1 MSENSLVSIIVNCF
15 NGQKYLKDTLD
26 SIISQTYNN
35 WELIFW
41 DNKSTDS
48 SAQVFKKYKDKRFK
62 YYLSNS
68 HTSLN
73 EARLNA
79 IKEDKGD
86 FFAFLDS
93 DDLWLP
99 NKLEKQLE
107 NFSSDIAFIYSN
119 ISYFNQKKE
128 KIIHKTR
135 QPEGFIHD
143 NLLLN
148 YSVPLQTVLFS
159 TSKVRNLRTIIDTEF
174 ETIADFDLIMRLTKK
189 YEAKYI
195 NEVLAKWRIH
205 QDSLTWKDPYK
216 TLNELRLWH
225 DKQLKM
231 DGINNKNSNYLKIS
245 KKRNFSRYARMLIM
259 DGKKTEA
266 FLMIL
271 KSAMWDWKW
280 LGTLLLFFTP
290 FSKKILQ
297 IKYNSNFK

>member
-79 IKEDKGD
+79 FKEVKGD

-119 ISYFNQKKE
+119 ISYFN
-128 KIIHKTR
+128 H
-135 QPEGFIHD
+135 
-143 NLLLN
+143 
-148 YSVPLQTVLFS
+148 S
-159 TSKVRNLRTIIDTEF
+159 
-174 ETIADFDLIMRLTKK
+174 
-189 YEAKYI
+189 
-195 NEVLAKWRIH
+195 
-205 QDSLTWKDPYK
+205 SL
-216 TLNELRLWH
+216 E
-225 DKQLKM
+225 
-231 DGINNKNSNYLKIS
+231 
-245 KKRNFSRYARMLIM
+245 
-259 DGKKTEA
+259 
-266 FLMIL
+266 
-271 KSAMWDWKW
+271 
-280 LGTLLLFFTP
+280 
-290 FSKKILQ
+290 
-297 IKYNSNFK
+297 